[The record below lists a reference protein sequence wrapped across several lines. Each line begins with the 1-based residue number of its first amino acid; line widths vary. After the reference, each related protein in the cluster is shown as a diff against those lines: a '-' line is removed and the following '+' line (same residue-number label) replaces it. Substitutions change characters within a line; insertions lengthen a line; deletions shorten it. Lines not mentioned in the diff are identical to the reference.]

1 MADYRAELERQ
12 YAEYTL
18 SPAQL
23 RIRKL
28 IEEGMAQQARR
39 DS

>member
-23 RIRKL
+23 RIRKP
-28 IEEGMAQQARR
+28 IEE
-39 DS
+39 